1 MSEKSRYFISRII
14 NNNVIASKDSE
25 NNEVVL
31 MGKGISFNKHIGE
44 LVDVT
49 RIEKVFV
56 LKDKEKL
63 HYMDVIENMEPQY
76 LEDAVHILDE
86 AADII
91 NIHITPIS
99 YITLAD
105 HISSAVDRCRNG
117 IFIPN
122 AMLTEL
128 KNFYPS
134 AYEISSK
141 AVEELDREYHIELPE
156 DEAGFITFH
165 IVNVWEETSGK
176 TEKRL
181 AITKKV
187 IDVIESY
194 YGIKLDSNSVYY
206 ERFLTHLK
214 YFYAR
219 VLKNEMSSDHG
230 LQDDFVFRILKTQ
243 YRDAAKCA
251 DLIGIYLNSEYDIE
265 ITEEEKGYLI
275 IHIMNLVNKTKK

>member
-14 NNNVIASKDSE
+14 NNNVISSMDSE

-86 AADII
+86 AAVII

-128 KNFYPS
+128 KNFRTV
-134 AYEISSK
+134 K
-141 AVEELDREYHIELPE
+141 
-156 DEAGFITFH
+156 
-165 IVNVWEETSGK
+165 
-176 TEKRL
+176 
-181 AITKKV
+181 
-187 IDVIESY
+187 
-194 YGIKLDSNSVYY
+194 
-206 ERFLTHLK
+206 
-214 YFYAR
+214 
-219 VLKNEMSSDHG
+219 
-230 LQDDFVFRILKTQ
+230 
-243 YRDAAKCA
+243 AKCWW
-251 DLIGIYLNSEYDIE
+251 LC
-265 ITEEEKGYLI
+265 
-275 IHIMNLVNKTKK
+275 